1 MASHGSKIK
10 CGPRATLTRFRQAA
24 YLSGM
29 LSLAHVSQG
38 VDVKAFVTDLPV
50 GAAIQT
56 AIIDHYGKLGNLLSI
71 AEHLEAGRYD
81 TALQQSHAL
90 GPAFAAKLPVL
101 MP

>member
-1 MASHGSKIK
+1 
-10 CGPRATLTRFRQAA
+10 
-24 YLSGM
+24 M

-38 VDVKAFVTDLPV
+38 VDVETFVTDLPV
-50 GAAIQT
+50 GAVIQV
-56 AIIDHYGKLGNLLSI
+56 AIIDHQRELGNLLSI

-90 GPAFAAKLPVL
+90 GPAFAVMLPVL